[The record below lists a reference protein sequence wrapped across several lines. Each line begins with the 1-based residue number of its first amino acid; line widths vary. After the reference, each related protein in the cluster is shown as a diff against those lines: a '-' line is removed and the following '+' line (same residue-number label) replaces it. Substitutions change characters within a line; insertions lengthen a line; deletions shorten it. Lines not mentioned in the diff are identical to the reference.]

1 MIRSKQT
8 GGWRAAAVSVFF
20 IIFKILG
27 FRRPL
32 VFCCL
37 YGFWFGC
44 FAAPNAIRFLNSCHI
59 NDVMLYN
66 NNLFEI

>member
-1 MIRSKQT
+1 MLSKQT
-8 GGWRAAAVSVFF
+8 GRGARCRCFRLF
-20 IIFKILG
+20 HHFQDIGFQTTFG
-27 FRRPL
+27 FR
-32 VFCCL
+32 CL
-37 YGFWFGC
+37 HGLGVGC

>member
-8 GGWRAAAVSVFF
+8 GDGALPLFPSFLSFSRYWVQTTF
-20 IIFKILG
+20 G
-27 FRRPL
+27 FR
-32 VFCCL
+32 CL
-37 YGFWFGC
+37 YGLEFGC